1 MTSEKD
7 GQQEKQ
13 HSIESVG
20 ESHASGSNPGQESV
34 ENAGLADQPEP
45 PPLSTFIHLGGD
57 PPIKP
62 DKVKRGTIFVCKK
75 VTVVSPV
82 NFCREEIPLSMITIH
97 QTAHSSNQLDHC

>member
-7 GQQEKQ
+7 DQQEKQ

-20 ESHASGSNPGQESV
+20 ENPASGSNLGQASV
-34 ENAGLADQPEP
+34 ENAGLADQPE

-82 NFCREEIPLSMITIH
+82 VSFPSQLL
-97 QTAHSSNQLDHC
+97 AHKTPTS